1 MAVFQALE
9 PPFNKLLGFKVEKWE
24 EGHARIEVEV
34 QPEHGN
40 SHGIPHGGF
49 LCSLLDVATALPG
62 IYCPHP
68 DRIRRALTL
77 SLNTSFVGQASS
89 RHLYAIGKIT
99 SAGYKI
105 FHSSAEVFD
114 SNDRLLATGHA
125 MLKYRKGCENL
136 DGMALEDWHALTQK
150 IEQ

>member
-1 MAVFQALE
+1 MSVEQTLE
-9 PPFNKLLGFKVEKWE
+9 PPFNKLLGFVVEEWE
-24 EGHARIEVEV
+24 DGHARIGVETK
-34 QPEHGN
+34 PEHSN
-40 SHGIPHGGF
+40 SHGLPHGGF

-89 RHLYAIGKIT
+89 NYLYAVGKIT

-105 FHSSAEVFD
+105 FHASAEVFD
-114 SNDRLLATGHA
+114 ANDRLLATGHA
-125 MLKYRKGCENL
+125 ILKYRKGCESI
-136 DGMALEDWHALTQK
+136 DGMALEDWKQLVNQA
-150 IEQ
+150 

>member
-9 PPFNKLLGFKVEKWE
+9 PPFNKLLGFVVEEWQ

-40 SHGIPHGGF
+40 SNGIPHGGF

-125 MLKYRKGCENL
+125 MLKYRKGCESL
-136 DGMALEDWHALTQK
+136 EGMALEDWHALTQK
-150 IEQ
+150 

>member
-1 MAVFQALE
+1 MAVFQALV
-9 PPFNKLLGFKVEKWE
+9 PPFNELLGFVVDEWE
-24 EGHARIEVEV
+24 NGHTRISVTV
-34 QPEHGN
+34 KPEHGN

-62 IYCPHP
+62 IYCPHQ

-89 RHLYAIGKIT
+89 RQLYAIGKIT

-125 MLKYRKGCENL
+125 ILKYRKGCESI
-136 DGMALEDWHALTQK
+136 DGMALEDWHNLVEK
-150 IEQ
+150 PS

>member
-9 PPFNKLLGFKVEKWE
+9 PPFNALLGFKVDEWE
-24 EGHARIEVEV
+24 EGHTRISVSV
-34 QPEHGN
+34 KPEHGN

-77 SLNTSFVGQASS
+77 SLNTNFVGQASS
-89 RHLYAIGKIT
+89 KELYAVGKIT
-99 SAGYKI
+99 SGGYKI

-125 MLKYRKGCENL
+125 ILKYRKGCESS
-136 DGMALEDWHALTQK
+136 DGMSLDEWHALVEK
-150 IEQ
+150 